1 MTGLDLLLHAEDLRR
16 EIARREERIAIL
28 RRLAGAVSRPL
39 PGDVRV
45 VSSPDPGRNQRL
57 LDEAV
62 DEQEAVRLLRE
73 ELEAADADLALLFSL
88 LPDALT
94 ASVLQ
99 IRYLE
104 KQPWREV
111 CLRTHLSRTRV
122 FARHR
127 QALELLAARDGNSCI
142 PGPNRGILSEADE
155 TK

>member
-1 MTGLDLLLHAEDLRR
+1 MTGLDLLLHTEDLRR
-16 EIARREERIAIL
+16 EIIRRETRIATL
-28 RRLAGAVSRPL
+28 RRLAGAMSRPL

-73 ELEAADADLALLFSL
+73 ELEAATGEPAILFSF

-104 KQPWREV
+104 NQSWREV
-111 CLRTHLSRTRV
+111 CLRTHLSRTRA

-127 QALELLAARDGNSCI
+127 QALELLGTWEGNSCI
-142 PGPNRGILSEADE
+142 AGANRGILSEADE
-155 TK
+155 MK